1 MKYIKPII
9 CCSAFYILIQ
19 LFAIKSGLDGVTY
32 MAAGFLEYL
41 VAALVIMSG
50 LYLAH
55 TLAESRILIVLKLLL
70 MGVLAYAIFLGAYAM
85 AGHLDS
91 LVSLHLLAVA
101 SAIVVL
107 LGTGVYLLVVAA
119 FLAKENAPA
128 RIE

>member
-19 LFAIKSGLDGVTY
+19 LFCIKSGLNGVTY
-32 MAAGFLEYL
+32 MSAGFLEYL
-41 VAALVIMSG
+41 VAALVILSG

-55 TLAESRILIVLKLLL
+55 SLAGTKILIGLKLLL
-70 MGVLAYAIFLGAYAM
+70 MVVLAYAIYLGVQAM

-91 LVSLHLLAVA
+91 LVNLNLLAIT
-101 SAIVVL
+101 SAIIVL
-107 LGTGVYLLVVAA
+107 LGTGIYLIVEGAR
-119 FLAKENAPA
+119 LARENVPA

>member
-55 TLAESRILIVLKLLL
+55 TLAGTKILTVLKLLL
-70 MGVLAYAIFLGAYAM
+70 MVVLAYAIYLGVYAM
-85 AGHLDS
+85 AGHLDLLIS
-91 LVSLHLLAVA
+91 LNLLAVT

-107 LGTGVYLLVVAA
+107 LGTGIYLIVVAA
-119 FLAKENAPA
+119 LLAKENAPA

>member
-19 LFAIKSGLDGVTY
+19 LFAFRSGLDGVTY
-32 MAAGFLEYL
+32 MSAGFLEYL
-41 VAALVIMSG
+41 VAALEIMSG

-55 TLAESRILIVLKLLL
+55 SLAGTKILTVLKLLL
-70 MGVLAYAIFLGAYAM
+70 MVVLAYAIFLGAYAM
-85 AGHLDS
+85 AGHLDA
-91 LVSLHLLAVA
+91 LVSLHILAIS

-107 LGTGVYLLVVAA
+107 LGTGIYLLVVAA
-119 FLAKENAPA
+119 LLAKENAPA

>member
-32 MAAGFLEYL
+32 IPAGFLEYL

-55 TLAESRILIVLKLLL
+55 TLAGTKVLTVLKLLL
-70 MGVLAYAIFLGAYAM
+70 MVVLAYAIYLGVYAM
-85 AGHLDS
+85 AGHSDLLIS
-91 LVSLHLLAVA
+91 LNLLAVT

-107 LGTGVYLLVVAA
+107 LGTGIYLIVVAA
-119 FLAKENAPA
+119 LLAKENAPA
-128 RIE
+128 RID